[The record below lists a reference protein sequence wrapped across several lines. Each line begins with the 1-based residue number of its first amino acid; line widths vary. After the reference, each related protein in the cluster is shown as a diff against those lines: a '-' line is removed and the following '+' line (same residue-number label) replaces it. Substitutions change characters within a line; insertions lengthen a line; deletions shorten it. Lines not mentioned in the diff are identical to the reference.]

1 MSSAC
6 ETGVRRNWLKMLME
20 YNTVKML
27 ALQVAILRSVIP

>member
-6 ETGVRRNWLKMLME
+6 ETGVRRNLLNMSME

-27 ALQVAILRSVIP
+27 ALQVAILP